1 MPEMIDHY
9 RIDHMLG
16 QGGMGVVYQAT
27 DMNLQRPVAIKV
39 MHPHLASNPEFQQ
52 RFMQEARAAASLDH
66 PNIVRVLYFGMHEDQ
81 LFLVMDLIAG
91 GSLRE
96 YLQHLHLQRTSL
108 ELHEVVEFGRQIAD
122 ALNYAHQRD
131 MIHRDVKPDNV
142 LLKPVTRDNL
152 STFQA
157 MLTDF
162 GLAKLSESMV
172 QSVPGQTMG
181 TFPYMSPEQCRGEEL
196 DGRSDIYSVGV
207 LLYELATGRLPFLAK
222 NLNEAIRMHT
232 SDPVPDP
239 NSIRPGLP
247 IPLVDIIMRALAKSP
262 NDRFAT
268 AGDMAQA
275 LQRLGQA
282 LENQPTIPELPGAP
296 VDSLATYLM
305 SQPGSLRQSTMTM
318 QQRGPM
324 SASQAG
330 VDRLTVVSDA
340 GVSQVFPLTKD
351 DMVIGRNPAS
361 DIVLSS
367 EKVSRTHARVTRRP
381 DGTFTITDLGSAN
394 GTWLN
399 NERLAPNVATNWTP
413 GQTIRVGDFQITLQ
427 LASGAQAV
435 KRTSEMAAPVP
446 PTGRTQSPPQNAGPK
461 VSAVLVPNVVEVR
474 PGGQVEL
481 TVEVTNLSDRAD
493 SFLIQLPNVPREWV
507 TYPAEPLQLFPGD
520 KGNFRVRFHPP
531 ATGTS
536 AGQFGFQVRVGT
548 GGQGDVTV
556 NGTIRVLASNSFT
569 FDLQPRRLSRSGD
582 AVLIVTNTGNAQDS
596 YTVYAQDANES
607 LVFNV
612 GQAKFSLGPGQVG
625 QIPLQVIPLRQPLIG
640 GTSLVPFDVTIQA
653 ASMPD
658 QMQTQ
663 RGEYMLTS
671 RIPTLALGVI
681 PAACAGL
688 FLVMLVILA
697 IASGQNSSNAV
708 TQTALAA
715 SRTAIANQTQI
726 ALAGTLNVTP
736 SPSSTTSTFPT
747 LTSPPFFFTDVPQ
760 PTSIFVSLNRTQ
772 TAQALAFA
780 GAATQTSQAQTLV
793 AINNQQ
799 AIAAATATAQA
810 AIQIALFQT
819 VTAQVAQLT
828 QAAQQGQQQAALQ
841 TATALAIQVA
851 TAQQAANQTATAQ
864 SAIQAALNQTSTAQA
879 ILVQQAAA
887 TQTAIAVTSAAQ
899 AQLTAV
905 AQQTAAAVAAQ
916 QTQIAGQTAAA
927 GAAQT
932 AAANTQ
938 LTQAAGAA
946 LTATVAQQTLIAG
959 QTVAAGNAQQTA
971 IVQQTQI
978 AEQTAAAGAAQQTQI
993 AQQTLIAGQTVAAGN
1008 AQQTAI
1014 VQQTQIAEQTAA
1026 AGAAQQTQIAQQ
1038 TALADAAQQ
1047 TQIAQ
1052 QTAGAALTAT
1062 AAAANSQP
1070 QFIQVAAPNTINN
1083 NMTVLTNPT
1092 VNGNTSA
1099 LLFVTSN
1106 VSATGVVNPAEVG
1119 IGWNG
1124 SAWVILTENQ
1134 SPMLPNSAFNVD
1146 AQNPGQTIF
1155 FHQAN
1160 QGNTA
1165 GHITEISNP
1174 ATDNQ
1179 PNAILI
1185 VTQNFSAG
1193 NTLNPHPIGV
1203 AYDPGKNKWTI
1214 FNTDQAPMPA
1224 NAAFNIQVLGAGPNA
1239 FAVQAN
1245 GPNIRGNEVV
1255 IDNPALDGHPEALL
1269 VITQAGTVPNPHVVG
1284 VRYDPSINKWVIL
1297 NMDNG
1302 AMPAGATFFVKII

>member
-39 MHPHLASNPEFQQ
+39 MHPHLASNTEFQQ

-66 PNIVRVLYFGMHEDQ
+66 PNIVRVLYFGMHEGQ
-81 LFLVMDLIAG
+81 LFLVMDLITG

-122 ALNYAHQRD
+122 ALNYAHQRG

-142 LLKPVTRDNL
+142 LLKPVTRDNV

-196 DGRSDIYSVGV
+196 DGRSDIYSLGV

-232 SDPVPDP
+232 SEPVPDP

-247 IPLVDIIMRALAKSP
+247 IPLVDSITRALAKSP
-262 NDRFAT
+262 SDRFAT
-268 AGDMAQA
+268 AGDMAQT

-282 LENQPTIPELPGAP
+282 LENQPTIPEMPGAP

-318 QQRGPM
+318 QQRGPL
-324 SASQAG
+324 SASQTG
-330 VDRLTVVSDA
+330 VDRLNVVSEA

-399 NERLAPNVATNWTP
+399 NERLAPNVASNWTP

-446 PTGRTQSPPQNAGPK
+446 PTGRTQSPPQKAGAK
-461 VSAVLVPNVVEVR
+461 VSAVLVPNAVEVR
-474 PGGQVEL
+474 PGGQAEL

-507 TYPAEPLQLFPGD
+507 TYPTEPLQLFPGD
-520 KGNFRVRFHPP
+520 KGHFRVRFHPP
-531 ATGTS
+531 AVGTP

-640 GTSLVPFDVTIQA
+640 GSSLVPFDVTIQA
-653 ASMPD
+653 ASIPD

-671 RIPTLALGVI
+671 RIPTLALGII

-697 IASGQNSSNAV
+697 IASGQNSSNAA

-726 ALAGTLNVTP
+726 ALALSTTP

-760 PTSIFVSLNRTQ
+760 PTSVFLSLNRTQ
-772 TAQALAFA
+772 TAQALSFIA
-780 GAATQTSQAQTLV
+780 AATQTSQAQTLV

-810 AIQIALFQT
+810 AIQIALLQT

-879 ILVQQAAA
+879 MLAQQAAA

-899 AQLTAV
+899 AQQTAI
-905 AQQTAAAVAAQ
+905 AQQTAAAAAAQ
-916 QTQIAGQTAAA
+916 QTQIVGQTAAA

-938 LTQAAGAA
+938 KTQAAGAA
-946 LTATVAQQTLIAG
+946 LTATSAQQTLMAG
-959 QTVAAGNAQQTA
+959 QTLAAGNAQQTAAAVAAQQTA
-971 IVQQTQI
+971 IVQQTQV
-978 AEQTAAAGAAQQTQI
+978 AGQTAAAGNAQQTQI
-993 AQQTLIAGQTVAAGN
+993 AQQTAL
-1008 AQQTAI
+1008 
-1014 VQQTQIAEQTAA
+1014 

-1038 TALADAAQQ
+1038 TAGAV
-1047 TQIAQ
+1047 
-1052 QTAGAALTAT
+1052 AALTAT
-1062 AAAANSQP
+1062 AAAANSKP

-1092 VNGNTSA
+1092 VNANTSA

-1106 VSATGVVNPAEVG
+1106 VSATGVINPAEVG
-1119 IGWNG
+1119 VGRTDQ
-1124 SAWVILTENQ
+1124 AFVILTEDQ
-1134 SPMLPNSAFNVD
+1134 SPMRPNSAFNVD
-1146 AQNPGQTIF
+1146 AQNPGQTMF
-1155 FHQAN
+1155 VHQAN

-1165 GHITEISNP
+1165 GHVTEISSP

-1193 NTLNPHPIGV
+1193 NTPNPHPIGV
-1203 AYDPGKNKWTI
+1203 AYDAAKNKWTI
-1214 FNTDQAPMPA
+1214 SNTDQAPMPA
-1224 NAAFNIQVLGAGPNA
+1224 NATFNIQVLGAGPNA

-1255 IDNPALDGHPEALL
+1255 IDNPALDGHPEALIL
-1269 VITQAGTVPNPHVVG
+1269 ITQAGTVPNPHVVG
-1284 VRYDPSINKWVIL
+1284 VRYDPGINKWVIL
-1297 NMDNG
+1297 NQDN
-1302 AMPAGATFFVKII
+1302 APMPAGATFFVKII

>member
-1 MPEMIDHY
+1 MAEMIDHY

-52 RFMQEARAAASLDH
+52 RFMQEAQAAASLDH

-81 LFLVMDLIAG
+81 LFLVMDLITG

-122 ALNYAHQRD
+122 SLNYAHQRG

-162 GLAKLSESMV
+162 GLAKLSESV
-172 QSVPGQTMG
+172 VHSVPGQTMG

-196 DGRSDIYSVGV
+196 DGRSDIYSLGV

-262 NDRFAT
+262 SDRFAT

-282 LENQPTIPELPGAP
+282 LENQPTIPEMPGAP
-296 VDSLATYLM
+296 LDSLATYLM

-318 QQRGPM
+318 QQRGPV
-324 SASQAG
+324 SPSQAG
-330 VDRLTVVSDA
+330 VDRLNAVSDA

-381 DGTFTITDLGSAN
+381 DGTYTITDLGSAN

-399 NERLAPNVATNWTP
+399 NERLAPNVPTNWTP

-435 KRTSEMAAPVP
+435 KRTSEIAAPVP
-446 PTGRTQSPPQNAGPK
+446 PTGRTQSPPQKAGPK

-474 PGGQVEL
+474 PGGQAEL

-507 TYPAEPLQLFPGD
+507 TYPTEPLQLFPGD

-536 AGQFGFQVRVGT
+536 AGQFGFQVRVGM

-671 RIPTLALGVI
+671 RIPTLALGII

-697 IASGQNSSNAV
+697 IASGQNSANAV

-726 ALAGTLNVTP
+726 ALALSTTP

-760 PTSIFVSLNRTQ
+760 PTSIFLSLNRTQ

-780 GAATQTSQAQTLV
+780 GAATQTSQAQTQM

-810 AIQIALFQT
+810 AIQIALLQT

-864 SAIQAALNQTSTAQA
+864 SAIQVALNQTSTAQA
-879 ILVQQAAA
+879 VLVQQAAA

-899 AQLTAV
+899 AQLTAI
-905 AQQTAAAVAAQ
+905 AQQTAAAAAAQ

-938 LTQAAGAA
+938 KTQAAGAA
-946 LTATVAQQTLIAG
+946 QTSTAAQQTLVAG
-959 QTVAAGNAQQTA
+959 QTLAAGNAQQTA

-978 AEQTAAAGAAQQTQI
+978 AGQTTAAGAAQQTQI
-993 AQQTLIAGQTVAAGN
+993 AQQTLVAGQTLAAGN

-1014 VQQTQIAEQTAA
+1014 VQQTQIAGQTAA

-1038 TALADAAQQ
+1038 TAG
-1047 TQIAQ
+1047 
-1052 QTAGAALTAT
+1052 AGAALTAT
-1062 AAAANSQP
+1062 AAAANSKP
-1070 QFIQVAAPNTINN
+1070 QYVHVADPSTINN
-1083 NMTVLTNPT
+1083 NVTVLTNPT
-1092 VNGNTSA
+1092 VNNNGAA

-1106 VSATGVVNPAEVG
+1106 FGPQQVINPNEVG
-1119 IGWNG
+1119 VGRNG
-1124 SAWVILTENQ
+1124 PAWIILTENQ
-1134 SPMLPNSAFNVD
+1134 SPMPPNAAFNVD

-1155 FHQAN
+1155 AHQAN

-1165 GHITEISNP
+1165 GHITEISSP

-1203 AYDPGKNKWTI
+1203 AYDAGKNKWTI
-1214 FNTDQAPMPA
+1214 FNEDQAAIPA
-1224 NAAFNIQVLGAGPNA
+1224 NATFNIQVLNAGPNA

-1245 GPNIRGNEVV
+1245 GPNVSGNKVYL
-1255 IDNPALDGHPEALL
+1255 DNPALNGHPEALIL
-1269 VITQAGTVPNPHVVG
+1269 ATQVGVGNVTNPHVIG
-1284 VRYDPSINKWVIL
+1284 VMYDAGVNKWAIY
-1297 NMDNG
+1297 NQDN
-1302 AMPAGATFFVKII
+1302 APMPAGATFFVKII